1 MQVPFELTTAS
12 NGQFRFSLRTAEGD
26 TLLNSETYVQ
36 KASAQNG
43 IESVQSNSGN
53 EARYDRLTASDGRAY
68 FNLKAGNGQVIG
80 TSPMFA
86 TEAARDAA
94 VAATMTEGSS
104 TRIDD
109 KT

>member
-1 MQVPFELTTAS
+1 MPYELTATS
-12 NGQFRFSLRTAEGD
+12 NGQFRFVLRTADGD

-43 IESVQSNSGN
+43 IESVQANAAN
-53 EARYDRLTASDGRAY
+53 DARYERLTASDGRAY

-86 TEAARDAA
+86 TDAARDAA
-94 VAATMTEGSS
+94 IAATMTEGAS
-104 TRIDD
+104 TRVDD

>member
-1 MQVPFELTTAS
+1 LPYELTATS
-12 NGQFRFSLRTAEGD
+12 NGQFRFTLRTADGE

-36 KASAQNG
+36 KTSAQNG
-43 IESVQSNSGN
+43 IESVQANAAN
-53 EARYDRLTASDGRAY
+53 DARYERLTASDGRAY

-80 TSPMFA
+80 TCPMFA

-94 VAATMTEGSS
+94 IEATKSEGAS
-104 TRIDD
+104 TRVDD

>member
-1 MQVPFELTTAS
+1 MPFELTTTS
-12 NGQFRFSLRTAEGD
+12 NGQYRFSLRTAGGD

-36 KASAQNG
+36 KASAENG
-43 IESVQSNSGN
+43 IQSVQTNAADDG
-53 EARYDRLTASDGRAY
+53 RYGRLTASDGRWY

-80 TSPMFA
+80 ASPMFA

-94 VAATMTEGSS
+94 IAATKAEGGS
-104 TRIDD
+104 TQVDD

>member
-1 MQVPFELTTAS
+1 MPYELTATS
-12 NGQFRFSLRTAEGD
+12 NGQFRFALRTADGD

-43 IESVQSNSGN
+43 IESVQANAAN
-53 EARYDRLTASDGRAY
+53 DARYERLTASDGRAY

-86 TEAARDAA
+86 TDAARDAA
-94 VAATMTEGSS
+94 IAATMTEGAS
-104 TRIDD
+104 TRVDD

>member
-1 MQVPFELTTAS
+1 MPFELNTTS
-12 NGQFRFSLRTAEGD
+12 NGQYRFSLRTADGD

-43 IESVQSNSGN
+43 IESVQSNAGN
-53 EARYDRLTASDGRAY
+53 DGRYERLTASDGRAY

-86 TEAARDAA
+86 TDAARDAA
-94 VAATMTEGSS
+94 IDATKSEGAS
-104 TRIDD
+104 TRVDD